1 MRILLVYP
9 ENPDTF
15 WGFKR
20 ALRFISKKAME
31 PPLGLLTVAAMLPA
45 SWELRLVDLN
55 VRRLHDRDLTW
66 ADYVFLSGMIVQRAS
81 FEQVLARCARLG
93 VKVVAGGPMATT
105 TPEDFPTADHLVL
118 NEAEVT
124 LPLFLA
130 DLERGSPQRIYR
142 ADGFPEITST
152 PQPRWDLLELK
163 KYATMDV
170 QYSRGCPH
178 DCEFCNITTLYGHR
192 PRTKSTAQFLAE
204 LDSLHA
210 AGWRDSVFVVDDNF
224 IGNRRKLRTD
234 LLPALVEWSER
245 NGHPFEFSTEAT
257 IELSDDEELM
267 ELMVRAGFRMVFV
280 GIETPDEGSLAECNK
295 VQNRGRDLVESVKI
309 LQRHGLEVTGG
320 FIVGFDS
327 DRPDIFDRQIRFIQ
341 NSGIMTAM
349 VGVLQ
354 APLGTRLFQRLKDEN
369 RLLDSWTGNNMDA
382 EFPPAHEPGGAGGGV
397 PAHPAHHLLGDRLP
411 GAGDGLPAGVPPA
424 QRRPQPGH
432 LDRHPRGAAGRLA
445 AGRAGPGEGAV
456 LEAARPRAAPLP
468 AAGAAGGH
476 DGHPGLPP
484 PAGLHATVSPC
495 GRLKL
500 PGVRAGGP
508 NSTAATPLRVRVTRS
523 GAPPRRGT
531 RPPAGAGRAGGPGTA
546 PGAR

>member
-130 DLERGSPQRIYR
+130 DLERGSPQRVYR

-163 KYATMDV
+163 KYATMDI

-204 LDSLHA
+204 LDSLQA

-295 VQNRGRDLVESVKI
+295 AQNRGRDLVESVKI

-369 RLLDSWTGNNMDA
+369 RLLDSWTGSNTDQPNFRPRMNPEVLA
-382 EFPPAHEPGGAGGGV
+382 EGYRRILRTIYSGTAYLERAMVFLQEYHLPSGGPSRVTWTGIRAALRAVWRLGV
-397 PAHPAHHLLGDRLP
+397 LDREKGQFWKLLGHVLRRSP
-411 GAGDGLPAGVPPA
+411 RQVPQA
-424 QRRPQPGH
+424 VTMAIRGFH
-432 LDRHPRGAAGRLA
+432 LRQ
-445 AGRAGPGEGAV
+445 
-456 LEAARPRAAPLP
+456 
-468 AAGAAGGH
+468 
-476 DGHPGLPP
+476 
-484 PAGLHATVSPC
+484 VS
-495 GRLKL
+495 LQL
-500 PGVRAGGP
+500 
-508 NSTAATPLRVRVTRS
+508 
-523 GAPPRRGT
+523 
-531 RPPAGAGRAGGPGTA
+531 
-546 PGAR
+546 